1 MLEIEGSMVV
11 VTRAYGYPYLICKYG
26 QQNNVLCIY
35 CQCLVYD
42 HVVGQSFFLIHK
54 LDKMLVKVG

>member
-1 MLEIEGSMVV
+1 MVV
-11 VTRAYGYPYLICKYG
+11 VTRAYGYSYLICKYG